1 MPLDEKNS
9 RASLDVYTLDV
20 RNERVELKQTGSI
33 GDVNAA
39 FRYMNQEFQ
48 MLVLTGI
55 ALDGG
60 IAIVDYS
67 EGMDRIS
74 VFYVSEDGEMIAEAV
89 ELGEFID
96 GAVLESLREKIGAM
110 LFRHQNPGVFVVSGY
125 ENVDPEG
132 TTKVTKLLPTGAVV
146 QIF

>member
-1 MPLDEKNS
+1 M
-9 RASLDVYTLDV
+9 DVYTLDV
-20 RNERVELKQTGSI
+20 RNGRVELKQTGSI
-33 GDVNAA
+33 SDVNAA
-39 FRYMNQEFQ
+39 FRYMNQEFE

-74 VFYVSEDGEMIAEAV
+74 VFYVSEDGERIAEAV

>member
-1 MPLDEKNS
+1 M
-9 RASLDVYTLDV
+9 DVYTLDV

>member
-20 RNERVELKQTGSI
+20 RNGRVELKQTGSI
-33 GDVNAA
+33 SDVNAA
-39 FRYMNQEFQ
+39 FRYMNQEFE

-74 VFYVSEDGEMIAEAV
+74 VFYVSEDGERIAEAV

>member
-20 RNERVELKQTGSI
+20 RNGRVELKQTGSI
-33 GDVNAA
+33 SDVNAA